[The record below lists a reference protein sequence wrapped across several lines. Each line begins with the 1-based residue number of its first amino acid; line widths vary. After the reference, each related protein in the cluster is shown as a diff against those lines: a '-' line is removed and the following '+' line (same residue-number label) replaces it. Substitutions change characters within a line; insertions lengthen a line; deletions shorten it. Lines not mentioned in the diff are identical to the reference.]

1 MGNWWWSILLLFHL
15 IYVGKVCVF
24 TMAAKKGFRKQQ
36 RQEMDPLF
44 P

>member
-24 TMAAKKGFRKQQ
+24 TMAAKKGFRK
-36 RQEMDPLF
+36 
-44 P
+44 